1 MASWDEFEL
10 QAPALAALCFQ
21 RFKSTD
27 LLMLGTLRKDGFP
40 RISPIEWV
48 IYEGELALGGI
59 WQAKKALDLLRD
71 PRCTIHSTTSNKD
84 GKQGDAKLWGARRRW
99 RNTAS
104 KATGSGFSNRP
115 AGAPTGRRTSL
126 RSISSQPRT

>member
-71 PRCTIHSTTSNKD
+71 S
-84 GKQGDAKLWGARRRW
+84 
-99 RNTAS
+99 
-104 KATGSGFSNRP
+104 
-115 AGAPTGRRTSL
+115 
-126 RSISSQPRT
+126 